1 MAILIPRAG
10 SGGGGGGGVTDVT
23 ATSPLSSSG
32 GATPDISLTGI
43 VDLAHGGTQTD
54 LSAASD
60 GFVKKSGAGMVTSG
74 SIALADLASDAV
86 LNTKYVVAPS
96 GHPYTSIQ
104 SAITA
109 AEADTLRQAIYV
121 LPGVYAESITITQ
134 PGIQIFGVQ
143 GGMESQGVI
152 LSGSITVQLAST
164 GSVGISNLAADSI
177 AVQGAT
183 RLRLSLDN
191 CRFETA
197 NPAITV
203 LLLNAPGVVGTAAS
217 GVFADRCS
225 FSNAGGGT
233 ACDVQAGYLETTN
246 CNFSGTTTG
255 YALKVSAIK
264 SGSENVVGAN
274 IKFGELRGQ
283 VRVNNAVPTAYPTCY
298 LTLVS
303 VTTSGAGYN
312 PVSVTNGYIQITQS
326 GLVGAAGV
334 SGAVGSGVSVLVHAS
349 VSAPFYGSTPFYTGT
364 WSGGV
369 VALPVFDAGGDLS
382 GTYPNPTVTALG
394 LVAAPGGPYGA
405 IAAGTPV
412 AISGGVLIA
421 ARADTASAMPCVGIY
436 QGSTANRI
444 RTSGVQS
451 GLSLTADQTYYI
463 ATTGGLT
470 TTPPSGAG
478 VYLQRIGKSTST
490 TSLFVTVGESIL
502 NP

>member
-1 MAILIPRAG
+1 MAILVPRAG
-10 SGGGGGGGVTDVT
+10 SGGGGGGVTNVT
-23 ATSPLSSSG
+23 ATAPLASSG
-32 GATPDISLTGI
+32 GANPDISLNGI

-60 GFVKKSGAGMVTSG
+60 GFVKKSGSGMATSATV
-74 SIALADLASDAV
+74 ALADLASDAV
-86 LNTKYVVAPS
+86 LNTKYVVGPS
-96 GHPYTSIQ
+96 GRPYSSIQ

-109 AEADTLRQAIYV
+109 AEADTARQAIYV

-152 LSGSITVQLAST
+152 LSGSITVQLTST
-164 GSVGISNLAADSI
+164 GSVGISNIAADSI
-177 AVQGAT
+177 AAQGAT

-197 NPAITV
+197 NAATTV
-203 LLLNAPGVVGTAAS
+203 LLVNATGVVGTSAS

-255 YALKVSAIK
+255 FAVKVSAVK
-264 SGSENVVGAN
+264 SASENVVGAN

-334 SGAVGSGVSVLVHAS
+334 SGAVGSGGSVLVHAS

-364 WSGGV
+364 WLGGV

-382 GTYPNPTVTALG
+382 GTYPNPTVNALG

-412 AISGGVLIA
+412 AISGGVLVA
-421 ARADTASAMPCVGIY
+421 ARADTASAMPCVGVY
-436 QGSTANRI
+436 QGSTSNRV

-451 GLSLTADQTYYI
+451 GLTLTADQVYYI
-463 ATTGGLT
+463 GSTGGLT

-490 TSLFVTVGESIL
+490 TSLFVTIGESIL